1 MVKLPPT
8 LPLDARRSGVGWLC
22 YRAWSAVFVNHGEFF
37 LFVLFYIFLSSL
49 LSFAMSLALILRSL
63 TICGG
68 NFFYGIAPGGGG
80 EDLVTPL
87 EQLFGWMFPAQW
99 VCYASSYVSKVP
111 DGGYRGFVNY
121 RRFISDAIH
130 GFSSWF
136 RECFFA
142 LRSIMFQ

>member
-1 MVKLPPT
+1 MLAGLEWVGCVIELG
-8 LPLDARRSGVGWLC
+8 ARCLSTMG
-22 YRAWSAVFVNHGEFF
+22 SFF